1 MDILDVLIGTAIGA
15 AFALV
20 IGFLLFRNKGGAV
33 SVDVR
38 HSIEKMRAVGELVV
52 FRLIT
57 QQIVTAEQHVAGKY
71 REMFKWLVSTQKMA
85 VIIEYGIDFKY
96 NLRKPEFEIDMID
109 APGTPGSG
117 VRLVMPPC
125 DYQTHIRD
133 IKFYDERNARI
144 LPWLLGDVTEALGP
158 GFNEEE
164 KNKLLEA
171 ARAEADAKARL
182 LVEQLQTEAQ
192 SSARQTLEALGKG
205 FGVERVIVDFAQSEI
220 GEAEP
225 TTVEPTSE
233 PIS

>member
-1 MDILDVLIGTAIGA
+1 MDILIGTAIGA

-33 SVDVR
+33 SVDMR

-109 APGTPGSG
+109 GAGGNG

-133 IKFYDERNARI
+133 IKFYDESNARI

-158 GFNEEE
+158 GFNEDE

-205 FGVERVIVDFAQSEI
+205 FGVERVVVDFARSEI
-220 GEAEP
+220 GQAEP
-225 TTVEPTSE
+225 TTVEPAPGTSE
-233 PIS
+233 PIG